1 MAKASFLYRDLS
13 KTATI
18 TGSTTVSGL
27 DWSQLKDVQPR
38 HRARVAATS
47 AFAILD
53 LLSAT
58 PVDVAALISTSLD
71 ATATARLRMSASDP
85 TVTSSLLYDSG
96 VLSSITDAAWNG
108 AVIGCLAASVTVRYL
123 RWDVT
128 QSASPLD
135 IGLAPC
141 GLLFRPGRNFSY
153 GSQEGRA
160 DPSQRD
166 VNSDTGAE
174 FSFALPQKR
183 VKVLTYSALT
193 KAEVRGDLDAMDRL
207 AGVFGD
213 VLFVENPDDT
223 WANSA
228 RDSIWGGMRPVGN
241 AALASRTATDVFG
254 RSFTLTERL

>member
-1 MAKASFLYRDLS
+1 
-13 KTATI
+13 
-18 TGSTTVSGL
+18 
-27 DWSQLKDVQPR
+27 
-38 HRARVAATS
+38 VAATS

-108 AVIGCLAASVTVRYL
+108 AVIGCLRGL
-123 RWDVT
+123 GHCPL
-128 QSASPLD
+128 SALGCD
-135 IGLAPC
+135 AIGLAAGYRPSA
-141 GLLFRPGRNFSY
+141 LRASFPSWSEFLVWQPGRPRRSLAARCQSRHWR
-153 GSQEGRA
+153 G
-160 DPSQRD
+160 
-166 VNSDTGAE
+166 VL
-174 FSFALPQKR
+174 FALPQKR